1 MRMTAIKT
9 TLAAAALAVAGLG
22 LVAPAGAQGDK
33 SPEDW
38 IQDRQDNFASAAAA
52 TKSVACALKGEGCPK
67 AFDYLTLQARA
78 IAHAASMA
86 PQHFAEGPFPDA
98 ERDTTALPKIWDEQ
112 AQFTKGFETMESG
125 AREMVQ
131 AAQNED
137 LQAYAAA
144 FKKTTDACSECHDTY
159 RED

>member
-22 LVAPAGAQGDK
+22 AVAPAGAQGDK
-33 SPEDW
+33 SAEDW
-38 IQDRQDNFASAAAA
+38 IQDRQDNFASAGAA

-78 IAHAASMA
+78 IAHAARMA
-86 PQHFAEGPFPDA
+86 PQHFEEGPFPDA
-98 ERDTTALPKIWDEQ
+98 ERDTTALPKIWNEYDK
-112 AQFTKGFETMESG
+112 FTQGFEKMETN

-144 FKKTTDACSECHDTY
+144 FKQTANACENCHDTY

>member
-1 MRMTAIKT
+1 MRMTTIKT

-22 LVAPAGAQGDK
+22 LAGPAGAQGDK
-33 SPEDW
+33 TAEDW
-38 IQDRQDNFASAAAA
+38 IQDRQDNFASAGAA

-98 ERDTTALPKIWDEQ
+98 ERDTTALPKIWDEMD
-112 AQFTKGFETMESG
+112 QFNQGFEVMEEG

-144 FKKTTDACSECHDTY
+144 FKKTTDACSECHDSY

>member
-1 MRMTAIKT
+1 
-9 TLAAAALAVAGLG
+9 
-22 LVAPAGAQGDK
+22 
-33 SPEDW
+33 
-38 IQDRQDNFASAAAA
+38 
-52 TKSVACALKGEGCPK
+52 
-67 AFDYLTLQARA
+67 
-78 IAHAASMA
+78 MA

-98 ERDTTALPKIWDEQ
+98 ERDTTALPKIWDEMD
-112 AQFTKGFETMESG
+112 QFNQGFEVMEEG

>member
-1 MRMTAIKT
+1 MRMTALKT
-9 TLAAAALAVAGLG
+9 TFAAAALAFAGLG
-22 LVAPAGAQGDK
+22 MTAPAGAQGDK

-98 ERDTTALPKIWDEQ
+98 ERDTTALPKIWDEMD
-112 AQFTKGFETMESG
+112 QFSQGFQKMESG
-125 AREMVQ
+125 ARDMVQ
-131 AAQNED
+131 AAQN
-137 LQAYAAA
+137 
-144 FKKTTDACSECHDTY
+144 
-159 RED
+159 

>member
-1 MRMTAIKT
+1 MRMTALKT
-9 TLAAAALAVAGLG
+9 TLAAGALAVAGLG
-22 LVAPAGAQGDK
+22 LTAPAGAQGDK

-38 IQDRQDNFASAAAA
+38 IQDRQDNLASAAAA

-86 PQHFAEGPFPDA
+86 PQHFQEGPFPDA
-98 ERDTTALPKIWDEQ
+98 QADTTALPKIWDNYDE
-112 AQFTKGFETMESG
+112 FTQGFEKMESG
-125 AREMVQ
+125 ARDMVQ

-144 FKKTTDACSECHDTY
+144 FKETINACENCHDSY